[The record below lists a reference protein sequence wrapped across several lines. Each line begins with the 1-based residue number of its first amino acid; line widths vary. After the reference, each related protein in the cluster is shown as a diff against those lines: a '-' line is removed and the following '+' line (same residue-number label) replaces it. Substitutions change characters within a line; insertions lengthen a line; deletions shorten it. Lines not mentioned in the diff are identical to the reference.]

1 MPNDHD
7 QQFDWSVA
15 TESPRCAKK
24 KKVDRSGGGGGE
36 DEEREGKQTETV
48 ERKEKLVL
56 LTNP

>member
-24 KKVDRSGGGGGE
+24 KKWTGREEGGE